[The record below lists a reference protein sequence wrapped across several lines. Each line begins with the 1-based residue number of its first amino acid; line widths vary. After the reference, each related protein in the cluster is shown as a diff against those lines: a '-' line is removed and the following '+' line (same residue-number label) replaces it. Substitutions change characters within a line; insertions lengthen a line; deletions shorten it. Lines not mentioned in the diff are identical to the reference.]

1 MGLILITGGA
11 RAGKSTFAERLA
23 SELAGDDVCYVATA
37 EPLDDDMAGRIAAHR
52 AARPRG
58 WLTIE
63 APSRV
68 ADALAGQAARR
79 VTLIDCLTMLVSNLL
94 LADGD
99 EKGVDS
105 AWPAV
110 SAEVD
115 AIIGLAQSATGTVI
129 VVSNEVGLGV
139 VPPTR
144 VGRVYRDLLGRANQ
158 RIAAAASAVYFVVA
172 GLPVEIKALQTGR
185 PSPSGE
191 RS

>member
-37 EPLDDDMAGRIAAHR
+37 EALDDDMVGRIAAHR

-99 EKGVDS
+99 DKGVEF

-115 AIIGLAQSATGTVI
+115 AIVGLARSSTGTVI

-144 VGRVYRDLLGRANQ
+144 VGRIYRDLLGRANQ
-158 RIAAAASAVYFVVA
+158 RMAAAATAVYLVVA
-172 GLPVEIKALQTGR
+172 GLPVEIKALQSR
-185 PSPSGE
+185 RPSGE
-191 RS
+191 ES

>member
-23 SELAGDDVCYVATA
+23 TELAGDDVAYVATA
-37 EPLDDDMAGRIAAHR
+37 EPLDGDMAERIAAHR
-52 AARPRG
+52 AARPGG
-58 WLTIE
+58 WQTIE
-63 APSRV
+63 APTRV
-68 ADALAGQAARR
+68 AAALAGQSARR

-105 AWPAV
+105 AWPV
-110 SAEVD
+110 ISAEVD
-115 AIIGLAQSATGTVI
+115 AIVGLTQSSPGTVI

-158 RIAAAASAVYFVVA
+158 RIAAAATAVYFVVA
-172 GLPVEIKALQTGR
+172 GLPVEIKALQMGR
-185 PSPSGE
+185 HTGE

>member
-23 SELAGDDVCYVATA
+23 LELAGDDVCYVATA
-37 EPLDDDMAGRIAAHR
+37 EPLDDDMAARIAAHR
-52 AARPRG
+52 AARPRA
-58 WLTIE
+58 WQTIE

-68 ADALAGQAARR
+68 ADAVAGQAARR

-94 LADGD
+94 LAEGD
-99 EKGVDS
+99 ETGVDS

-110 SAEVD
+110 YAEVD
-115 AIIGLAQSATGTVI
+115 ALIGLAQSSPGTVI

-144 VGRVYRDLLGRANQ
+144 LGRVYRDLLGRANG
-158 RIAAAASAVYFVVA
+158 RIAAAASAVYFVVS
-172 GLPVEIKALQTGR
+172 GLPVEIKSLQSG
-185 PSPSGE
+185 SPSTTGE

>member
-37 EPLDDDMAGRIAAHR
+37 EPLDDDMAARIAAHR
-52 AARPRG
+52 AARPRA
-58 WLTIE
+58 WQTIE
-63 APSRV
+63 TPSRV
-68 ADALAGQAARR
+68 ADALAGQAARG
-79 VTLIDCLTMLVSNLL
+79 VILIDCLTMLVSNLL

-99 EKGVDS
+99 EKDVD
-105 AWPAV
+105 AWPAI

-115 AIIGLAQSATGTVI
+115 AIIGLAQASQGTVI

-144 VGRVYRDLLGRANQ
+144 VGRVYRDLLGRANA

-172 GLPVEIKALQTGR
+172 GLPVEIKALQSGR
-185 PSPSGE
+185 PATTGE

>member
-23 SELAGDDVCYVATA
+23 SDLAGDDVCYVATA
-37 EPLDDDMAGRIAAHR
+37 EPLDEDMADRIAAHR
-52 AARPRG
+52 ADRPRA
-58 WLTIE
+58 WQTVE
-63 APSRV
+63 APCRV
-68 ADALAGQAARR
+68 AEALTGRAARG
-79 VTLIDCLTMLVSNLL
+79 VILIDCLTMLVSNLL

-99 EKGVDS
+99 EKADDS

-115 AIIGLAQSATGTVI
+115 AILVLAQSVPGTVI

-144 VGRVYRDLLGRANQ
+144 IGRVYRDLLGRANQ
-158 RIAAAASAVYFVVA
+158 RIAAAASAVYLVVA
-172 GLPVEIKALQTGR
+172 GLPVEIKALQSGR
-185 PSPSGE
+185 SSGE